1 MYGIKQAYTAI
12 SFFNWILFSEFFN
25 GIVKNIDAATH
36 TFSWN
41 LDVVV
46 DKMLQTIQQREMPAQ
61 LLIGIDGQFLYI
73 LTRMLPS
80 WVTSFRPSWVA
91 KIVPQIMKK
100 ESSRTVVA

>member
-1 MYGIKQAYTAI
+1 M
-12 SFFNWILFSEFFN
+12 
-25 GIVKNIDAATH
+25 KNIDSATN

-46 DKMLQTIQQREMPAQ
+46 DKLLQTIKQREMPAQ
-61 LLIGIDGQFLYI
+61 LVIGIDGQYLYI

-80 WVTSFRPSWVA
+80 WVTTFRPSWVS

-100 ESSRTVVA
+100 NEQA